1 MSKIIYHKRC
11 FKHKEVQKVKRMLNK
26 IDKEF
31 GGFQGTFYCSI
42 ELTGINDI
50 DRFEIK
56 HRIENH
62 LKELKK
68 KIEKQLFRNEK
79 LVKGEWNEEYEE
91 GFYTPPLSEELKIIE
106 LLNEIH
112 SYIWY
117 NYPVLETKKT
127 DDYILKS
134 DTTEAKYNELKR
146 HFENNPVVGFCQEY
160 FARLENGESRQLYPF
175 TFSHYDLRNAKSVY
189 VQFL

>member
-1 MSKIIYHKRC
+1 M
-11 FKHKEVQKVKRMLNK
+11 VLLNPFRK
-26 IDKEF
+26 SQDHL
-31 GGFQGTFYCSI
+31 QDSI
-42 ELTGINDI
+42 NSNDI

-56 HRIENH
+56 NRIENH
-62 LKELKK
+62 LKDLKK

-79 LVKGEWNEEYEE
+79 LFKGEWNEEYEE
-91 GFYTPPLSEELKIIE
+91 GFYIPPLSDELKIIE
-106 LLNEIH
+106 LLNEVH
-112 SYIWY
+112 SYIWN

-134 DTTEAKYNELKR
+134 DTTKAKYYELKR

-160 FARLENGESRQLYPF
+160 FSRLENGESKQLYPF
-175 TFSHYDLRNAKSVY
+175 TFSHYDLRNVKSVY